1 MISLMDKIE
10 LLERAKE
17 HFEKQSLSMRKFK
30 EASKG

>member
-1 MISLMDKIE
+1 MDKIE

-30 EASKG
+30 EALKG